1 MVIDENDFFMKTRKF
16 QVAFFATI
24 IWFIF
29 MTYLSHQNGE
39 ETTRASSRL
48 MKLFWFLD
56 AGQIEIVSSW
66 TRRGA
71 HVFCFM
77 ILTVLLM
84 KLLRI
89 AKLQPWI
96 GVLVVCVWCFF
107 DEWTKRSIPGRHYST
122 FDVMLNAAGVL
133 LGWLISRGR
142 LWHREE
148 RALSR
153 KQSGQN
159 DH

>member
-1 MVIDENDFFMKTRKF
+1 MRTVIKKNF
-16 QVAFFATI
+16 QVAFLATI

-39 ETTRASSRL
+39 ETARASSRL

-56 AGQIEIVSSW
+56 TGQVEIVSSW

-77 ILTVLLM
+77 VLTVLLM

-89 AKLQPWI
+89 AKLHAWI
-96 GVLVVCVWCFF
+96 GVLAVCVWCFF

-122 FDVMLNAAGVL
+122 FDVMLNVAGVL
-133 LGWLISRGR
+133 LGWLLSRGR
-142 LWHREE
+142 FWRHEE
-148 RALSR
+148 RLLSR
-153 KQSGQN
+153 KQCGPN
-159 DH
+159 DHQK

>member
-1 MVIDENDFFMKTRKF
+1 MKKRKF
-16 QVAFFATI
+16 QVAFVATI

-39 ETTRASSRL
+39 ETARASSRL
-48 MKLFWFLD
+48 MQLFCFFD
-56 AGQIEIVSSW
+56 DGQVEIVSSW

-89 AKLQPWI
+89 AKLHAWI
-96 GVLVVCVWCFF
+96 GVMAVCVWCFF

-122 FDVMLNAAGVL
+122 FDVMLNVAGVL
-133 LGWLISRGR
+133 LGWLMSKG
-142 LWHREE
+142 WFWYHEE
-148 RALSR
+148 RAL
-153 KQSGQN
+153 
-159 DH
+159 